1 MTTTWGASSA
11 NSVNA
16 IATNAA
22 NIAAIPTGDTSFTF
36 TGPGFGDVGGT
47 QNGVTIKVN
56 MSGVDDTA
64 AWCRP
69 STLPF
74 NPPTPL
80 PAPATVPSRRANVT
94 ASIHTDSAGKEQ
106 LSFNSSNTAF
116 QVTADD
122 LMSNAL
128 IGNFNGSPQGN
139 IAGSTGSSLIAGG
152 AYMLATKASPN
163 TENDLGFVPITAA
176 SGETQAITLSANDA
190 SGAAHTLTVTLND
203 STTGDSITDALN
215 TINNA
220 LQNSDDSTL
229 KQITAVQN
237 PAARR

>member
-1 MTTTWGASSA
+1 MQAVNAAIQSADTTAGASNGA
-11 NSVNA
+11 F
-16 IATNAA
+16 AA
-22 NIAAIPTGDTSFTF
+22 
-36 TGPGFGDVGGT
+36 
-47 QNGVTIKVN
+47 
-56 MSGVDDTA
+56 
-64 AWCRP
+64 
-69 STLPF
+69 
-74 NPPTPL
+74 
-80 PAPATVPSRRANVT
+80 ANVT

-176 SGETQAITLSANDA
+176 SGETQALSLI
-190 SGAAHTLTVTLND
+190 H
-203 STTGDSITDALN
+203 I
-215 TINNA
+215 
-220 LQNSDDSTL
+220 
-229 KQITAVQN
+229 
-237 PAARR
+237 